1 MARPRFTTPAR
12 KKKRRLM
19 TCTLVSSSFYVQ
31 NPLAE
36 EVKIAIAK
44 GPSPAQKKDATF
56 DDRAA
61 AKVFLTPDG
70 RPCIPHGHF
79 LGSLVMAGTQ
89 QKNGTSLITIVGPN
103 RQKDYRGGYHFRLL
117 GSYFPTVNPEKP
129 DEPARWYCEL
139 MDPPNK
145 VGQRVPEPCPLW
157 EAWQTAIVFEFDE
170 TGMRE
175 DTVREWITKAGRGQG
190 IGAARI
196 GRGAALGYG
205 TFDTLDGS
213 WREIPDAEMEE
224 FLANLPRKRPVY
236 GDVARALD
244 SLLIPYNE
252 LHADSLEAGGD
263 GAEDADDAADGDGRL
278 AKKAAKPVKA

>member
-1 MARPRFTTPAR
+1 MARPQASKVT

-19 TCTLVSSSFYVQ
+19 TCTLVSTASYVQ

-61 AKVFLTPDG
+61 AKVWLTQDKH
-70 RPCIPHGHF
+70 PCIPRGHL

-89 QKNGTSLITIVGPN
+89 QKNGTALITIVGPN

-117 GSYFPTVNPEKP
+117 GSYFPMVNPEKP
-129 DEPARWYCEL
+129 DEPAKWYVEL

-145 VGQRVPEPCPLW
+145 LGQRVPEPSPLW
-157 EAWQTAIVFEFDE
+157 ETWQADVAFEFDE

-175 DTVREWITKAGRGQG
+175 DTVKEWITKAGRGQG

-205 TFDTLDGS
+205 TFEILDGS
-213 WREIPDAEMEE
+213 WREIRDADVEK
-224 FLANLPRKRPVY
+224 FLANLPQKRPTY

-252 LHADSLEAGGD
+252 LHAESLEAGGD
-263 GAEDADDAADGDGRL
+263 GGDDTTEGDGQPTKR
-278 AKKAAKPVKA
+278 ARPVHAET

>member
-1 MARPRFTTPAR
+1 MPRRTSAGTKST

-19 TCTLVSSSFYVQ
+19 TCTLVSTAFYVQ

-36 EVKIAIAK
+36 ETKIAIAK

-61 AKVFLTPDG
+61 AKAFLTTGG

-117 GSYFPTVNPEKP
+117 GSYFPMVNPEKP
-129 DEPARWYCEL
+129 DEPAKWYAEL

-157 EAWQTAIVFEFDE
+157 DAWRVDIAFEFDPS
-170 TGMRE
+170 GMRE
-175 DTVREWITKAGRGQG
+175 ETVKEWITKAGQGQG

-196 GRGAALGYG
+196 GRGAARGYG
-205 TFDTLDGS
+205 TFEILEGS
-213 WREIPDAEMEE
+213 WREIPESEAVE
-224 FLANLPRKRPVY
+224 FLARLPQKRPTY
-236 GDVARALD
+236 GDVDRALD
-244 SLLIPYNE
+244 SMLIPYNE
-252 LHADSLEAGGD
+252 LHAESLEAKGNGGD
-263 GAEDADDAADGDGRL
+263 ETADDDGQPTKRT
-278 AKKAAKPVKA
+278 AEPVEA